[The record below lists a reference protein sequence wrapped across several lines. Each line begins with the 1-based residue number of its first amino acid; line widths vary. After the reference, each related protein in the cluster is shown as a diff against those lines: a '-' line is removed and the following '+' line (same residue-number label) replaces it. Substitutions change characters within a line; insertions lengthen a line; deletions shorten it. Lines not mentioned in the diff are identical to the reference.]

1 MNPKLIYIFNFVAVA
16 IIAVLWLT
24 DVIGLTLFI
33 ALITAEASLSIWL
46 VVLFM
51 RREKEQVAAFGDL
64 FAAMLEG
71 RSGDST
77 VSTAKD
83 KPS

>member
-16 IIAVLWLT
+16 VIAVLWLT
-24 DVIGLTLFI
+24 DEIGLTMFI
-33 ALITAEASLSIWL
+33 ALIATEASLSIWL
-46 VVLFM
+46 VVLHM
-51 RREKEQVAAFGDL
+51 RREREQVAAFGDL
-64 FAAMLEG
+64 FATMLEQ